1 MQFECQNKIKQFKN
15 WVCNHNIDLSCCFLA
30 EKAIL
35 KYCNWE
41 LNIDTP
47 SFFIDT
53 ILNELFVKY
62 KNDNKV
68 IECLNKYKDISITIL
83 QFAICEYNIY
93 DKYNQMIISLCSLF
107 ISNNLDIDND
117 EEIKEYINKNNINI
131 QNELKKIL
139 DNIVNN
145 IDFNKNLL
153 ESCKFLILQKLEKD
167 EGNNE
172 DEEENIKNERDN
184 NYDINYQLEIT
195 RNDSNASFIEAF
207 NKYNFDKD
215 FEEIS
220 PKNNSNNIN
229 SNNKSFDFGEVS
241 PIVNGEMI
249 SLVEE
254 EENNEKIYL
263 FSNTKKFNNNS
274 INGNNNNKDEDIHFL
289 NHKRNIII

>member
-1 MQFECQNKIKQFKN
+1 M
-15 WVCNHNIDLSCCFLA
+15 A

-35 KYCNWE
+35 KYCKWE

-83 QFAICEYNIY
+83 QFAICEYNIF

-107 ISNNLDIDND
+107 ISNNLDIDID

-131 QNELKKIL
+131 QNELKQIL

-153 ESCKFLILQKLEKD
+153 ESCKSLILQKLEKD

-172 DEEENIKNERDN
+172 DEEDNLKNERDN

-195 RNDSNASFIEAF
+195 RNDSNVSFIEAF

-220 PKNNSNNIN
+220 LKNKSNNINN

-241 PIVNGEMI
+241 PIVSGEMI

-263 FSNTKKFNNNS
+263 FTNTKKFDNNNNN
-274 INGNNNNKDEDIHFL
+274 NGNNNNNKDEDIHFL